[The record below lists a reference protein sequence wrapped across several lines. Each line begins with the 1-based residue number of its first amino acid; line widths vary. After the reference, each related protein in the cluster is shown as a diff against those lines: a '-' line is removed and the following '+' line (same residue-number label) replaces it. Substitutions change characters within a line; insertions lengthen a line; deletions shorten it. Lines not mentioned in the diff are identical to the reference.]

1 MRVIIWILYTA
12 LSIYCILDYFLSAAL
27 FKLGYDELNPFMLW
41 MMGPNKNVLNILYFK
56 VIMLAVAGFLIVV
69 YTSKEKSK

>member
-1 MRVIIWILYTA
+1 VKVIIWILYIT
-12 LSIYCILDYFLSAAL
+12 LSIYCLLDYFLSAAL

-56 VIMLAVAGFLIVV
+56 IAMLSIAGFLIFI
-69 YTSKEKSK
+69 YTNKIKE